1 MFNFLNIFNSNPVYY
16 KTIRELGAL
25 SDCQL
30 KDIGVDRSEIHSLAL
45 KAQQEHDFKQSYD
58 PAKHYLRGRKVAT
71 WKGKSHA

>member
-1 MFNFLNIFNSNPVYY
+1 MFNFLNVFNFNSAYD
-16 KTIRELGAL
+16 KTIRELSSL

-45 KAQQEHDFKQSYD
+45 KAQQEHDFKRSYD